1 MLTQQQKLEFS
12 ALAAIAAL
20 LRGQS
25 FELELGSLRD
35 GVVFKWIRTVVAS
48 DDPQVAM
55 LGSLALQSYLSCN
68 YDDVEDFIE
77 ECYNNNHIISKT
89 FFVVLCEV
97 WLNDHFNIPKPV
109 LFHLAIYKMGDISMR
124 VRSAA
129 LKIGQEIPCLIP
141 PEQPIHPLNFVISS
155 RLPDS
160 YIPAQVRF

>member
-1 MLTQQQKLEFS
+1 M
-12 ALAAIAAL
+12 AAIAAL

-25 FELELGSLRD
+25 FESDIANLRD
-35 GVVFKWIRTVVAS
+35 GVVFRWIRTVVAS

-68 YDDVEDFIE
+68 YEDVEDFIE

-97 WLNDHFNIPKPV
+97 WLNEHFNIPKPV

-129 LKIGQEIPCLIP
+129 LKIGREIPCLIP
-141 PEQPIHPLNFVISS
+141 PEQPINPLNFIISS

-160 YIPAQVRF
+160 YIPAQV